1 MKPIEVKFSVQLIYI
16 FLFFLYSCNLIE
28 ERNLATNKTVRT
40 SCNCDSLQKEV
51 IYNRSVNAYS
61 SCFAK
66 DLLKEMLQLALI
78 VIAHTV
84 IMYSA
89 IMNSILKKIFI

>member
-61 SCFAK
+61 S
-66 DLLKEMLQLALI
+66 I
-78 VIAHTV
+78 IT
-84 IMYSA
+84 
-89 IMNSILKKIFI
+89 NSIYDKPDVVSDIFVSQKIC